1 MAQADN
7 VGPVMLKSGEYVVRK
22 EAVDKLGKDTMDM
35 INNADRLGYM
45 GGGLVPKGGH
55 GHSAIDELL
64 ALNTLSTQKNT
75 DMTRQSAMMQRGGQI
90 KPIMSKEKSTY
101 SIGVV
106 DDLAKSLGY
115 FDDMSEFVIPFNK
128 RSRGLLDDLEQAGQL
143 DTQKALEA
151 LDLIAKRY
159 YEGTADK
166 MSKPKKYQDGGMISY
181 GSQTTSAPTL
191 EELYAQAGITPVG
204 EQRRQFESQ
213 FTYDPSREE
222 TTVAGYMQGLEGT
235 RASGTGALGRAM
247 SGAQQ
252 AGGGFAGF
260 GARAG
265 ATQMAREAAQRG
277 YESAQESAQRGMFED
292 IRAQRERYT
301 QEALGQLGQLESVGG
316 TQAFTA
322 PPPEVSSLPS
332 SDQGAVTY
340 NGVSYVWDSE
350 SGQYITEDQYEQGM
364 SEYYDST
371 YG

>member
-22 EAVDKLGKDTMDM
+22 EAVDELGKDTMDM

-64 ALNTLSTQKNT
+64 ALNTLSVQRNT
-75 DMTRQSAMMQRGGQI
+75 DMTRQSSTMNKGGQI
-90 KPIMSKEKSTY
+90 KPIMSKGKSTY
-101 SIGVV
+101 SVGVA
-106 DDLAKSLGY
+106 DDLAKSLSY
-115 FDDMSEFVIPFNK
+115 FDNMNEFVIPFN
-128 RSRGLLDDLEQAGQL
+128 RNSRMLLDTLEEAGEL

-166 MSKPKKYQDGGMISY
+166 MAQPKKYQNGGIISY
-181 GSQTTSAPTL
+181 GSQTTSNPTL

-204 EQRRQFESQ
+204 QQREQFESQ

-235 RASGTGALGRAM
+235 RASGTSALARTM

-265 ATQMAREAAQRG
+265 ATQMARETAQRG
-277 YESAQESAQRGMFED
+277 YESAQEGAQRGMFED
-292 IRAQRERYT
+292 IRSQRERYT
-301 QEALGQLGQLESVGG
+301 QDALAQLGQLENVGG
-316 TQAFTA
+316 TQAYTA
-322 PPPEVSSLPS
+322 PPPQVTSLPS
-332 SDQGAVTY
+332 SDQGNVSY
-340 NGVSYVWDSE
+340 NGVDYVWDSE
-350 SGQYITEDQYEQGM
+350 SGQYITGDQYEQGM
-364 SEYYDST
+364 TDYYDSV